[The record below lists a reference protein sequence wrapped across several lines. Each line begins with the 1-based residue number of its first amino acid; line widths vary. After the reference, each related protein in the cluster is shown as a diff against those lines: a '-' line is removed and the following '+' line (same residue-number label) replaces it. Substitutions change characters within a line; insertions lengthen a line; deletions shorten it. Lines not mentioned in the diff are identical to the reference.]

1 MLNEKQIKK
10 FLNDSVGGKLSVE
23 EQVEFLKNFTP
34 EKVTARDVKIFAD
47 FMLSHMLKR
56 LNMPG
61 CIDVCG
67 TGGSGLPRIN
77 TSTIASFILA
87 ELGVKVAKHG
97 NKAASG
103 RFGSFDL
110 LESLGVEVNKSP
122 EELERLYMQN
132 GLAFIF
138 ARNFHPVMK
147 FFAEARK
154 VFGKPTIFNILGPLL
169 NPACP
174 LMQVIGTSF
183 KGRMRLIAESC
194 KLLGK
199 KHVVVVRGRDGLDEV
214 SLSDKTDVVELKNG
228 KFLKYTI
235 CPENFG
241 LKNVNFK
248 KISGGDAEFN
258 RKIALDILDGK
269 CKSPH
274 ADLVYV
280 NCALALKL
288 VGRARALEDGYK
300 MAKNG
305 NILRKIAASKMLR
318 CDKRSLYNALRG
330 GKKAL
335 IAEIKFA
342 SPSNGVIK
350 KGSVS
355 EAEKIAKIY
364 EKNGASAISVL
375 TDEKYFNGS
384 FEYLKAARQATLLPV
399 LCKDFVV
406 EEYQIYKA
414 HEYGADAILLIANLL
429 EPERLKKFL
438 KIVESLKME
447 ALVEVHDEAD
457 LKKVL
462 KTNAEIIGINNR
474 NLTDFKIDLKTT
486 NRLIRKIPTNK
497 IIVSESGINSRE
509 DLKKLDSRV
518 NAVLIGTAIMK
529 SKNISKKIHELT

>member
-10 FLNDSVGGKLSVE
+10 FLNDSIGGKLSVKK
-23 EQVEFLKNFTP
+23 QVEFLKNFTP
-34 EKVTARDVKIFAD
+34 EKVTARDVKIFAK
-47 FMLSHMLKR
+47 FMLSHMTAR

-110 LESLGVEVNKSP
+110 LESLGVEIDKSP
-122 EELERLYMQN
+122 EELERLYAMN

-138 ARNFHPVMK
+138 ARNFHPAMK

-154 VFGKPTIFNILGPLL
+154 IFGKPTIFNILGPLL
-169 NPACP
+169 NPARP
-174 LMQVIGTSF
+174 LMQIIGTSF
-183 KGRMRLIAESC
+183 KGQMRLIAESC

-199 KHVVVVRGRDGLDEV
+199 KHVMVVRGRDGLDEV

-228 KFLKYTI
+228 KFFKYTI
-235 CPENFG
+235 SPENFG

-248 KISGGDAEFN
+248 NISGGDAEFN
-258 RKIALDILDGK
+258 KKIALEILDGK
-269 CKSPH
+269 CKDSR

-280 NCALALKL
+280 NCALVLKL
-288 VGRARALEDGYK
+288 VGKVKTLENGYK

-305 NILRKIAASKMLR
+305 NILRKIAASKRLR
-318 CDKRSLYNALRG
+318 GDKRSLYNALKG
-330 GKKAL
+330 KKKAL

-342 SPSNGVIK
+342 SPSKGVIR
-350 KGSVS
+350 KGSV
-355 EAEKIAKIY
+355 EEVEKIAKIY
-364 EKNGASAISVL
+364 DRNGASAISVV
-375 TDEKYFNGS
+375 TDEKYFHGK

-429 EPERLKKFL
+429 ETKRLKKFL
-438 KIVESLKME
+438 KIVESLKMD
-447 ALVEVHDEAD
+447 ALVEVHDEVD

-462 KTNAEIIGINNR
+462 KTDAKIIGINNR
-474 NLTDFKIDLKTT
+474 NLINFKIDLKTT
-486 NRLIRKIPTNK
+486 NKLIKKIPANK
-497 IIVSESGINSRE
+497 IIVSESGINDTE
-509 DLKKLDSRV
+509 DLKKLDARV